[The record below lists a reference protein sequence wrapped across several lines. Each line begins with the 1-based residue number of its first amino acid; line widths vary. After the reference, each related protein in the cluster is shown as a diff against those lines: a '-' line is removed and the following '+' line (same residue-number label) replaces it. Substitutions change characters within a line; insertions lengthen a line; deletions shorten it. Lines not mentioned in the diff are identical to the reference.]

1 MKNAKKKIERK
12 NRLIEGAQLQKI
24 SSYTLIFFR
33 KNHKKLAKIKKFKKI
48 QKNPKNSKK
57 SKKSK
62 KIPKKSEKIQKFQ
75 FNRSTK

>member
-48 QKNPKNSKK
+48 QKKPKKFKKIKKIKKKSQKIRKNPKISV
-57 SKKSK
+57 
-62 KIPKKSEKIQKFQ
+62 
-75 FNRSTK
+75 

>member
-48 QKNPKNSKK
+48 QKKTQKMKKNLKKNSQKIRKNPKISV
-57 SKKSK
+57 
-62 KIPKKSEKIQKFQ
+62 
-75 FNRSTK
+75 

>member
-12 NRLIEGAQLQKI
+12 NRLIGGAQLKKI
-24 SSYTLIFFR
+24 FVHPHIFW
-33 KNHKKLAKIKKFKKI
+33 KNHKKFPKTKKFKKI
-48 QKNPKNSKK
+48 QKNPQNAKK

-62 KIPKKSEKIQKFQ
+62 KFPKKSKKIQKFQ

>member
-48 QKNPKNSKK
+48 QKK
-57 SKKSK
+57 
-62 KIPKKSEKIQKFQ
+62 PKK
-75 FNRSTK
+75 

>member
-48 QKNPKNSKK
+48 QKKPKKFKKIKKNSQKIRKNPKISV
-57 SKKSK
+57 
-62 KIPKKSEKIQKFQ
+62 
-75 FNRSTK
+75 

>member
-48 QKNPKNSKK
+48 QKNPKNEKK

-62 KIPKKSEKIQKFQ
+62 KNSQKIRKNPKISV
-75 FNRSTK
+75 